1 MGEFDV
7 DAGDEGG
14 ECGPCSRGS
23 GLLLLGLGL
32 ALCWM
37 GGDLL
42 TGGAFT
48 RLVFGAARID
58 AAPPADN
65 ETDGAGWAGE
75 AGDTADDEPGG
86 E

>member
-1 MGEFDV
+1 MDDDF
-7 DAGDEGG
+7 DEGG
-14 ECGPCSRGS
+14 ECGPCARGS

-58 AAPPADN
+58 GPPPADN
-65 ETDGAGWAGE
+65 EPEGTAETGE
-75 AGDTADDEPGG
+75 AEGTEVSTADDPA
-86 E
+86 

>member
-1 MGEFDV
+1 MDDDF
-7 DAGDEGG
+7 DEGG
-14 ECGPCSRGS
+14 ECGPCARGS
-23 GLLLLGLGL
+23 GLLLMGLGL

-37 GGDLL
+37 GSDLL

-58 AAPPADN
+58 GPPPADN
-65 ETDGAGWAGE
+65 DTEEASGPGE
-75 AGDTADDEPGG
+75 AGDTAGDEPGG